1 MQRSELKN
9 GESLDGRHFQ
19 DSQVAIASL
28 FGVVSAVLRQKFK
41 EGEAGKYRWLV
52 DAINSLKIGK
62 NEVETSDIDIRPE
75 SSGTDLR
82 DQLKAACDTA
92 SAIEREKD
100 RLKAHLDQAQRQLQP
115 WSKLLGTLKKMR
127 RENTP
132 CLILH
137 TGLNTFNVIYL
148 IECAVQLDATLLAN
162 NFQHCWMLHV
172 ASV

>member
-1 MQRSELKN
+1 M
-9 GESLDGRHFQ
+9 
-19 DSQVAIASL
+19 
-28 FGVVSAVLRQKFK
+28 
-41 EGEAGKYRWLV
+41 
-52 DAINSLKIGK
+52 
-62 NEVETSDIDIRPE
+62 ETSDIDIRPE

-82 DQLKAACDTA
+82 DQLKAACDTT
-92 SAIEREKD
+92 SAIEREND

-115 WSKLLGTLKKMR
+115 WSKRLGTLKKMR

-148 IECAVQLDATLLAN
+148 IECAVQTDATLLAN

-172 ASV
+172 ASVCTPCCMLLDVVAFCCAKFETRQTFQPTTPNISFVS